1 MASRAVSA
9 TDKLKFNGFPD
20 FSGKKANWST
30 PSGEPARF

>member
-20 FSGKKANWST
+20 FSGKKSELVHS
-30 PSGEPARF
+30 SGEPARF